1 MPLDRN
7 AVIPE
12 SELTPGAEL
21 LAAGRALAKSWT
33 VGPSA
38 FLAEVGETSEAAY
51 KRSQVA
57 QGRVMRHAQIGYRN
71 PEKSRRAYAEIYD
84 RVAAAGAR
92 VDRYGLCLDWSMG
105 YPRDRRAE
113 SLRGTGMILEGPE
126 AFARLTTAAPVAPHF
141 GDFVLG
147 FPAAVETTQAA
158 LAAGSTAIGNL
169 GQYFTFRLPGWD
181 DEVATT
187 AATVTALGLI
197 AGQEVE
203 VLVHSNLD
211 DGFAA
216 TLSDLASALGAALIE
231 KYIVEELIGGQVSHC
246 YGHHF
251 SEPATRLA
259 FQIALARANPTP
271 GTMVYGNT
279 TSYRGDAAANYA
291 SLASYL
297 LVDVLAQA
305 RNPSGHAVNPV
316 PVSENRRIPEVDE
329 IVDAQLF
336 ADRLIEQAADHGP
349 LLNPAEA
356 EALADQLLTG
366 GETFRDRVL
375 AGLAEAGF
383 ATDDPMELMLALRRI
398 GARRLEAL
406 FGPGPT
412 ESDGKRRPLVPAS
425 ALLELDRL
433 AEERLARTSEADRAL
448 VAGAGLR
455 ALVATTDVHE
465 HGKGL
470 VERLFAGLGVTPLDG
485 GVSCDPDDLAETAR
499 QTGADLIALSTYNGV
514 ALSFMAALKQELEDR
529 GLEIPVLIGGRINQ
543 IPETSNTSLPVEVDD
558 ELAALGAIVCRE
570 VEDALP
576 ALVDLVSILRGRGR
590 TDPEAGPV

>member
-1 MPLDRN
+1 MPPLERS

-12 SELTPGAEL
+12 AELTPGAEL
-21 LAAGRALAKSWT
+21 VAAGRALAKTWT

-38 FLAEVGETSEAAY
+38 FLAEVGEASEAAY
-51 KRSQVA
+51 KRRQMA
-57 QGRVMRHAQIGYRN
+57 AGRVMRHAQIGYRD
-71 PEKSRRAYAEIYD
+71 PEKSRRAYAEIHE
-84 RVAAAGAR
+84 RAAAAGAR
-92 VDRYGLCLDWSMG
+92 LDRYGLCLDWSMG
-105 YPRDRRAE
+105 YPRGRRGE
-113 SLRGTGMILEGPE
+113 GLRGTGMILEGPE
-126 AFARLTTAAPVAPHF
+126 DFARLTSAAPVAPHF

-181 DEVATT
+181 DDAAAT

-216 TLSDLASALGAALIE
+216 TLSDLASSLGAALIE
-231 KYIVEELIGGQVSHC
+231 KYIVEELIGARVSHC

-251 SEPATRLA
+251 SEPVTRLA

-291 SLASYL
+291 SLAGYL

-305 RNPSGHAVNPV
+305 RQPSGHAVNPV

-336 ADRLIEQAADHGP
+336 ADRLIAQAVDHEP
-349 LLNPAEA
+349 LLDPGEA
-356 EALADQLLTG
+356 EALAERLISG
-366 GETFRDRVL
+366 GEIFRDRTL

-383 ATDDPMELMLALRRI
+383 AIDDPMELMLALRRI
-398 GARRLEAL
+398 GARRLEEL
-406 FGPGPT
+406 FGPGPS
-412 ESDGKRRPLVPAS
+412 ERDGERRPLVPAS

-433 AEERLARTSEADRAL
+433 AEQRLARTSEADRAL
-448 VAGAGLR
+448 VAGAGLT

-514 ALSFMAALKQELEDR
+514 ALSFLAALKQELEERD
-529 GLEIPVLIGGRINQ
+529 LQVPVLIGGRLNQ
-543 IPETSNTSLPVEVDD
+543 IPASSNTSLPVEVGD
-558 ELAALGAIVCRE
+558 ELAALGAVVCHE

-576 ALVDLVSILRGRGR
+576 ALLDLARARK
-590 TDPEAGPV
+590 P

>member
-1 MPLDRN
+1 MPLERN
-7 AVIPE
+7 TVIPE
-12 SELTPGAEL
+12 PELPPGAEL
-21 LAAGRALAKSWT
+21 LAAGRALAQAWS

-38 FLAEVGETSEAAY
+38 FLAEVGEPSEAAY
-51 KRSQVA
+51 KRRQMA
-57 QGRVMRHAQIGYRN
+57 AGRIMRHAQIGYRD
-71 PEKSRRAYAEIYD
+71 PVKSRQAYAEVYEKL
-84 RVAAAGAR
+84 AAAGAR

-105 YPRDRRAE
+105 YLRERRAE
-113 SLRGTGMILEGPE
+113 GLRGTGMILEGPE
-126 AFARLTTAAPVAPHF
+126 DFARLTAAAPVAAHF

-181 DEVATT
+181 DDVATT

-197 AGQEVE
+197 AGQETE

-231 KYIVEELIGGQVSHC
+231 KYLVEELIGARVSHC

-251 SEPATRLA
+251 SEPVTRLA

-279 TSYRGDAAANYA
+279 TAYRGAAAANYA
-291 SLASYL
+291 SLAGYL
-297 LVDVLAQA
+297 MVDVLAQA

-316 PVSENRRIPEVDE
+316 PVSENRRIPEMDE

-336 ADRLIEQAADHGP
+336 ADRLIEQAPDQEP
-349 LLNPAEA
+349 LFDPAEA
-356 EALADQLLTG
+356 EALAERLLSG
-366 GETFRDRVL
+366 GEAFRDRTL
-375 AGLAEAGF
+375 AGLEEAGF
-383 ATDDPMELMLALRRI
+383 AADDPMELMLALRRI
-398 GARRLEAL
+398 GGRRLEGL
-406 FGPGPT
+406 FGPGPV
-412 ESDGKRRPLVPAS
+412 EPGGKRQPLIPAS

-433 AEERLARTSEADRAL
+433 AEERLARTGTADRAL
-448 VAGAGLR
+448 VAAAGLR

-470 VERLFAGLGVTPLDG
+470 VERLFGALGVARLDG
-485 GVSCDPDDLAETAR
+485 GVSCDPDDLAQQAKE
-499 QTGADLIALSTYNGV
+499 TGADLIALSTYNGV
-514 ALSFMAALKQELEDR
+514 ALSFMAALKRELDAR
-529 GLEIPVLIGGRINQ
+529 ALDIPVLIGGRLNQ
-543 IPETSNTSLPVEVDD
+543 IPEASNTSLPVEVGD
-558 ELAALGAIVCRE
+558 ELAAYGAVVCRE
-570 VEDALP
+570 VEDAVP
-576 ALVDLVSILRGRGR
+576 ALVELARKRS
-590 TDPEAGPV
+590 P

>member
-1 MPLDRN
+1 MTAPERN
-7 AVIPE
+7 LVIPE
-12 SELTPGAEL
+12 PELPPGAAL
-21 LAAGRALAKSWT
+21 LAEGRALAKTWA

-38 FLAEVGETSEAAY
+38 FLAEVGEASEAAY
-51 KRSQVA
+51 KRRRMA
-57 QGRVMRHAQIGYRN
+57 AGRIMRHAQIGYRD
-71 PEKSRRAYAEIYD
+71 PEKSRRAYAEIHE
-84 RVAAAGAR
+84 RVAAAGGR
-92 VDRYGLCLDWSMG
+92 VDRYGLCLDWAMG
-105 YPRDRRAE
+105 YPRDRRPKD
-113 SLRGTGMILEGPE
+113 LRGTGMILEGPE
-126 AFARLTTAAPVAPHF
+126 AFARLTAAAPVAPHF

-169 GQYFTFRLPGWD
+169 GQYFTFRLPDWD
-181 DEVATT
+181 DDVAAT

-197 AGQEVE
+197 AGQPVE

-211 DGFAA
+211 DGFTA
-216 TLSDLASALGAALIE
+216 TLSDLACVLGVALIE
-231 KYIVEELIGGQVSHC
+231 KYLVEELIGAPVSHC

-251 SEPATRLA
+251 SEPVTRLA

-279 TSYRGDAAANYA
+279 VSYRGSPAANYA

-297 LVDVLAQA
+297 QIDVLAQA

-316 PVSENRRIPEVDE
+316 PVSENQRIPEVDE

-336 ADRLIEQAADHGP
+336 ADRLIAQADGHAP
-349 LLNPAEA
+349 LVDPAAAEA
-356 EALADQLLTG
+356 VAARLLDG
-366 GETFRDRVL
+366 GRAFCARTL

-383 ATDDPMELMLALRRI
+383 ATDDPLELMLALRRI

-406 FGPGPT
+406 YGPGPAAA
-412 ESDGKRRPLVPAS
+412 GAGPRRPLVPAS
-425 ALLELDRL
+425 AIEELDRL
-433 AEERLARTSEADRAL
+433 AEERLARAGEADRAV
-448 VAGAGLR
+448 VAAAGLT

-470 VERLFAGLGVTPLDG
+470 VERLFAGLGVAMLDG
-485 GVSCDPDDLAETAR
+485 GVSCDPDDLAEEAR
-499 QTGADLIALSTYNGV
+499 RSGADLIALSTYNGI
-514 ALSFMAALKQELEDR
+514 ALEFMAALKRELDRR
-529 GLEIPVLIGGRINQ
+529 GLATPVLIGGRLNQ
-543 IPETSNTSLPVEVDD
+543 IPDGSNTSLPVDVGD

-576 ALVDLVSILRGRGR
+576 ALVELARPRR
-590 TDPEAGPV
+590 R

>member
-1 MPLDRN
+1 M
-7 AVIPE
+7 
-12 SELTPGAEL
+12 
-21 LAAGRALAKSWT
+21 AAGRI
-33 VGPSA
+33 
-38 FLAEVGETSEAAY
+38 
-51 KRSQVA
+51 
-57 QGRVMRHAQIGYRN
+57 MRHAQIGYRD
-71 PEKSRRAYAEIYD
+71 PEKSRRAYAEIHE
-84 RVAAAGAR
+84 RAAAAGAR

-105 YPRDRRAE
+105 YPRGRRGEA
-113 SLRGTGMILEGPE
+113 LRGTGMILEGPE
-126 AFARLTTAAPVAPHF
+126 DFARLTSAAPVAPHF

-181 DEVATT
+181 DDAAAT

-197 AGQEVE
+197 AGQEAE

-251 SEPATRLA
+251 SEPMTRLA

-291 SLASYL
+291 SLAGYL

-305 RNPSGHAVNPV
+305 RQPSGHAVNPV

-336 ADRLIEQAADHGP
+336 ADRLIAQAVDHEP
-349 LLNPAEA
+349 LLDPGEA
-356 EALADQLLTG
+356 EALAERLISG
-366 GETFRDRVL
+366 GETFRARTL

-383 ATDDPMELMLALRRI
+383 AIDDPMELMLALRRI
-398 GARRLEAL
+398 GARRLEEL
-406 FGPGPT
+406 FGPGPS
-412 ESDGKRRPLVPAS
+412 ERDGERRPLVPAS

-433 AEERLARTSEADRAL
+433 AEQRLARTSEADRAM
-448 VAGAGLR
+448 VASAGLT

-514 ALSFMAALKQELEDR
+514 ALSFLAALKQELEERD
-529 GLEIPVLIGGRINQ
+529 LQIPVLIGGRLNQ
-543 IPETSNTSLPVEVDD
+543 IPETSNTSLPVEVGD

-576 ALVDLVSILRGRGR
+576 ALLDLARARR
-590 TDPEAGPV
+590 P

>member
-1 MPLDRN
+1 MLPLERN

-12 SELTPGAEL
+12 PELTPGAEL
-21 LAAGRALAKSWT
+21 LAAGRALAKTWT

-38 FLAEVGETSEAAY
+38 FLAEVGEASEAAY

-57 QGRVMRHAQIGYRN
+57 QGRIMRHAQIGYRD
-71 PEKSRRAYAEIYD
+71 PEKSRRAYAEIHE

-105 YPRDRRAE
+105 YPRDRRGE
-113 SLRGTGMILEGPE
+113 GLRGTGMILEGPE
-126 AFARLTTAAPVAPHF
+126 AFARLTAAAPVAAHF

-147 FPAAVETTQAA
+147 FPAAVETTRAA

-197 AGQEVE
+197 AGQEAE

-231 KYIVEELIGGQVSHC
+231 KYIVEALIGGRVSHC

-251 SEPATRLA
+251 SEPVTRLA

-336 ADRLIEQAADHGP
+336 ADRLIAQAADHGP
-349 LLNPAEA
+349 LLDPAEA
-356 EALADQLLTG
+356 EALAERLLAG

-375 AGLAEAGF
+375 AGLAEAGI

-406 FGPGPT
+406 FGPGPV
-412 ESDGKRRPLVPAS
+412 EPDGDAKRRPLVPAS
-425 ALLELDRL
+425 ALLELDRM
-433 AEERLARTSEADRAL
+433 AEERLALTSEADRAL

-470 VERLFAGLGVTPLDG
+470 VERLFEGLGVTPLDG

-514 ALSFMAALKQELEDR
+514 ALSFMAALKRELEDR
-529 GLEIPVLIGGRINQ
+529 GLAIPVLVGGRLNQ
-543 IPETSNTSLPVEVDD
+543 IPESSNTSLPVEVGD

-576 ALVDLVSILRGRGR
+576 ALVDLARVRRL
-590 TDPEAGPV
+590 

>member
-1 MPLDRN
+1 MPPLERS

-12 SELTPGAEL
+12 AELTPGAEL
-21 LAAGRALAKSWT
+21 VAAGRALAKTWT

-38 FLAEVGETSEAAY
+38 FLAEVGEASEAAY
-51 KRSQVA
+51 KRRQMA
-57 QGRVMRHAQIGYRN
+57 AGRVMRHAQIGYRD
-71 PEKSRRAYAEIYD
+71 PEKSRRAYAEIHE
-84 RVAAAGAR
+84 RAAAAGAR

-105 YPRDRRAE
+105 YPRGRRGE
-113 SLRGTGMILEGPE
+113 GLRGTGMILEGPE
-126 AFARLTTAAPVAPHF
+126 DFARLTSAAPVAPHF

-181 DEVATT
+181 DDAAAT

-197 AGQEVE
+197 AGQQAE

-231 KYIVEELIGGQVSHC
+231 KYIVEELIGAPVSHC

-251 SEPATRLA
+251 SEPVTRLA

-291 SLASYL
+291 SLAGYL

-305 RNPSGHAVNPV
+305 RQPSGHAVNPV

-336 ADRLIEQAADHGP
+336 ADRLIAQAVDHEP
-349 LLNPAEA
+349 LLDPGEA
-356 EALADQLLTG
+356 EALAERLISG
-366 GETFRDRVL
+366 GEIFRDRTL

-383 ATDDPMELMLALRRI
+383 AIDDPMELMLALKRI
-398 GARRLEAL
+398 GARRLEEL
-406 FGPGPT
+406 FGPGPS
-412 ESDGKRRPLVPAS
+412 ERDGERRPLVPAS

-433 AEERLARTSEADRAL
+433 AEQRLARTSEADRAL
-448 VAGAGLR
+448 VAGAGFT

-514 ALSFMAALKQELEDR
+514 ALSFLAALKQELEERD
-529 GLEIPVLIGGRINQ
+529 LQVPVLIGGRLNQ
-543 IPETSNTSLPVEVDD
+543 IPASSNTSLPVEVGD
-558 ELAALGAIVCRE
+558 ELAALGAVVCHE

-576 ALVDLVSILRGRGR
+576 ALLDLARARK
-590 TDPEAGPV
+590 P

>member
-1 MPLDRN
+1 MPPLERS

-12 SELTPGAEL
+12 PELPPGEEL
-21 LAAGRALAKSWT
+21 LAAGRALAKTWT

-38 FLAEVGETSEAAY
+38 FLAEVGEPSEAAY
-51 KRSQVA
+51 KRSQMA
-57 QGRVMRHAQIGYRN
+57 AGRIMRHAQIGYRD
-71 PEKSRRAYAEIYD
+71 PEKSRRAYAEIHE
-84 RVAAAGAR
+84 RAAAAGAR

-105 YPRDRRAE
+105 YPRGRRGEA
-113 SLRGTGMILEGPE
+113 LRGTGMILEGPE
-126 AFARLTTAAPVAPHF
+126 DFARLTSAAPVAPHF

-181 DEVATT
+181 DDAAAT

-197 AGQEVE
+197 AGQEAE

-251 SEPATRLA
+251 SEPMTRLA

-291 SLASYL
+291 SLAGYL

-305 RNPSGHAVNPV
+305 RQPSGHAVNPV

-336 ADRLIEQAADHGP
+336 ADRLIAQAVDHEP
-349 LLNPAEA
+349 LLDPGEA
-356 EALADQLLTG
+356 EELAERLISG
-366 GETFRDRVL
+366 GETFRARTL

-383 ATDDPMELMLALRRI
+383 AIDDPMELMLALRRI
-398 GARRLEAL
+398 GARRLEEL
-406 FGPGPT
+406 FGPGPS
-412 ESDGKRRPLVPAS
+412 ERDGERRPLVPAS

-433 AEERLARTSEADRAL
+433 AEQRLARTSEADRAM
-448 VAGAGLR
+448 VASAGLT

-514 ALSFMAALKQELEDR
+514 ALSFLAALKQELEERD
-529 GLEIPVLIGGRINQ
+529 LQIPVLIGGRLNQ
-543 IPETSNTSLPVEVDD
+543 IPETSNTSLPVEVGD

-576 ALVDLVSILRGRGR
+576 ALLDLARARR
-590 TDPEAGPV
+590 P

>member
-1 MPLDRN
+1 MPLERS

-12 SELTPGAEL
+12 PQLAPGAEL
-21 LAAGRALAKSWT
+21 LAAGRALAKTWT
-33 VGPSA
+33 LGPSA
-38 FLAEVGETSEAAY
+38 FLAEVGAASEAAY
-51 KRSQVA
+51 KREQMA
-57 QGRVMRHAQIGYRN
+57 AGRIMRHAQIGYRD
-71 PEKSRRAYAEIYD
+71 PVKSRQAYAE
-84 RVAAAGAR
+84 VHEKLAAAGAR

-105 YPRDRRAE
+105 YPRERRAE
-113 SLRGTGMILEGPE
+113 GLGGLRGTGMILEGPE
-126 AFARLTTAAPVAPHF
+126 DFARLTAAAPVAAHF

-181 DEVATT
+181 DDVATT
-187 AATVTALGLI
+187 EATVTALGLI
-197 AGQEVE
+197 AGQKAE

-216 TLSDLASALGAALIE
+216 TVSDLTSALGAALIE
-231 KYIVEELIGGQVSHC
+231 KYIVEDLAGGRGSHC

-251 SEPATRLA
+251 SEPLTRLA

-279 TSYRGDAAANYA
+279 TSYRGEAAANYA
-291 SLASYL
+291 SLAGYL

-336 ADRLIEQAADHGP
+336 ADRLIAQAGDLGP
-349 LLNPAEA
+349 LLNPAEEEAVA
-356 EALADQLLTG
+356 ERLLHG
-366 GETFRDRVL
+366 GAAFRDRTL

-398 GARRLEAL
+398 GPRRLEAL
-406 FGPGPT
+406 FGAGP
-412 ESDGKRRPLVPAS
+412 EAPDGRRRPLVPAS
-425 ALLELDRL
+425 ALVELDRL
-433 AEERLARTSEADRAL
+433 AEERLARTDAAQRAL
-448 VAGAGLR
+448 VAVAGLT

-470 VERLFAGLGVTPLDG
+470 VERLFEALGVTILDG
-485 GVSCDPDDLAETAR
+485 GVSCDPDDLAQQAEEA
-499 QTGADLIALSTYNGV
+499 GADLIALSTYNGV
-514 ALSFMAALKQELEDR
+514 ALSFMADLKRELDARALD
-529 GLEIPVLIGGRINQ
+529 IPVLIGGRLNQ
-543 IPETSNTSLPVEVDD
+543 IPEASNTSLPVEVGD
-558 ELAALGAIVCRE
+558 ELVALGAVVCRE
-570 VEDALP
+570 VEDAVP
-576 ALVDLVSILRGRGR
+576 ALVELARKRS
-590 TDPEAGPV
+590 P

>member
-12 SELTPGAEL
+12 AALTPGAEL
-21 LAAGRALAKSWT
+21 LAAGRALAKTWT

-38 FLAEVGETSEAAY
+38 FLAEVGEASEAAY
-51 KRSQVA
+51 KRRQVA
-57 QGRVMRHAQIGYRN
+57 KGRIMRHAQIGYRD
-71 PEKSRRAYAEIYD
+71 PEKSRRAYAEIHE
-84 RVAAAGAR
+84 RAAAAGAR

-105 YPRDRRAE
+105 YPRGRRGE
-113 SLRGTGMILEGPE
+113 GLRGTGMILEGPE
-126 AFARLTTAAPVAPHF
+126 DFARLTSAAPVAPHF

-181 DEVATT
+181 DDAAAS

-197 AGQEVE
+197 AGQQAE

-231 KYIVEELIGGQVSHC
+231 KYIVEELIGAPVSHC

-259 FQIALARANPTP
+259 FQIALSRANSTP

-291 SLASYL
+291 SLAGYL

-305 RNPSGHAVNPV
+305 RQPSGHAANPV

-336 ADRLIEQAADHGP
+336 ADRLIAQAVAHEP
-349 LLNPAEA
+349 LLDPGEA
-356 EALADQLLTG
+356 EALAERLISG
-366 GETFRDRVL
+366 GEIFRDRTL

-383 ATDDPMELMLALRRI
+383 AIDDPMELMLALRRI
-398 GARRLEAL
+398 GARRLEEL
-406 FGPGPT
+406 FGPGPS
-412 ESDGKRRPLVPAS
+412 ERDGERRPLVPAS

-433 AEERLARTSEADRAL
+433 AEQRLARTSEADRAL
-448 VAGAGLR
+448 VAGAGLT

-514 ALSFMAALKQELEDR
+514 ALSFLAALKQELEERD
-529 GLEIPVLIGGRINQ
+529 LQVPVLIGGRLNQ
-543 IPETSNTSLPVEVDD
+543 IPASSNTSLPVEVGD
-558 ELAALGAIVCRE
+558 ELAALGSVVCRE

-576 ALVDLVSILRGRGR
+576 ALLDLARARR
-590 TDPEAGPV
+590 P